1 MLLLHRVDLRLLL
14 LHDLRQLDLVLEL
27 GSRVLAVRAHR
38 EVGLRLGRSCHRLI
52 VLVELPSVG
61 LPDLI
66 RHSEGLAH
74 ARWRIML
81 VVHLEL

>member
-38 EVGLRLGRSCHRLI
+38 EVRLRLRRSRHRFV
-52 VLVELPSVG
+52 VLVDVSSVG
-61 LPDLI
+61 LPGLI
-66 RHSEGLAH
+66 RHSERLAH
-74 ARWRIML
+74 AGWRV